1 MASQGKINVK
11 TMEVDATMLQKHLYA
26 YQKVLGGTIGQIC
39 KRQAALFCQDMISYS
54 RPFSGSRP
62 GDGETT
68 NAHEHGMKNV
78 KNSIYKIF
86 RPIDKTSPTAIAD
99 LGDYGIFKMWMRE
112 KGSRVSK
119 KKWLKFQN
127 KYYKGNT
134 YKFIDKGASL
144 FEFEEIHSKMR
155 TDNGHGSL
163 KSIARHGNGKKN
175 APFVIVRDDDQI
187 KKYVKYKQRNVGML
201 KSAYWWAAVGLGEKI
216 KCPAWAK
223 QSMAS
228 RNAISIKTGENSEK
242 PEFTVGNTIGGKAG
256 NDNFVR
262 VAINHR
268 AYSMRVQMAQELMK
282 QKKKLWQACAD
293 GRISAIAKGFGF

>member
-26 YQKVLGGTIGQIC
+26 YQKVLGGTIGDIAR
-39 KRQAALFCQDMISYS
+39 RQAALFCQDMISYS

-68 NAHEHGMKNV
+68 QAKEHGMMNV

-86 RPIDKTSPTAIAD
+86 RPIDKTGPNAIAD
-99 LGDYGIFKMWMRE
+99 LNDYGIFKMWMRE
-112 KGSRVSK
+112 KGRKVSK
-119 KKWLKFQN
+119 KKWESFQG
-127 KYYKGNT
+127 KYARGNS
-134 YKFIDKGASL
+134 YKFLGSGDSTSD
-144 FEFEEIHSKMR
+144 FEQIHSSFR
-155 TDNGHGSL
+155 TDSGHGSL

-175 APFVIVRDDDQI
+175 EPFVIVQNGKQI
-187 KKYVKYKQRNVGML
+187 DRYIKQKQKDVGML
-201 KSAYWWAAVGLGEKI
+201 KSAYWFAAVGMGEKI

-223 QSMAS
+223 QPQSS
-228 RNAISIKTGENSEK
+228 RNAISIKSGENTEK

-262 VAINHR
+262 VSINHR
-268 AYSMRVQMAQELMK
+268 AYSMRVKMAQELKK
-282 QKKKLWQACAD
+282 QKQRLWQACAD

>member
-1 MASQGKINVK
+1 
-11 TMEVDATMLQKHLYA
+11 MEVDATMLQKHLYA
-26 YQKVLGGTIGQIC
+26 YQKVLGGTIGKIC

-68 NAHEHGMKNV
+68 NALHHGESNV
-78 KNSIYKIF
+78 KRSIGKIF
-86 RPIDKTSPTAIAD
+86 RPIEKTGPNAIAD
-99 LGDYGIFKMWMRE
+99 LGDYDIFKMWMRE

-119 KKWLKFQN
+119 RKWQKFQT
-127 KYYKGNT
+127 KYARGNT
-134 YKFIDKGASL
+134 YKFLDKGSSMYA
-144 FEFEEIHSKMR
+144 FEEIHSAMR

-163 KSIARHGNGKKN
+163 KSVARRGNGKKN
-175 APFVIVRDDDQI
+175 EPFVIVRDGDQI
-187 KKYVKYKQRNVGML
+187 QKYIHKKAESVGKL

-223 QSMAS
+223 HSSAT
-228 RNAISIKTGENSEK
+228 RNAISIKTGENTAK

-282 QKKKLWQACAD
+282 KKQKLWEACAD
-293 GRISAIAKGFGF
+293 GRISAISEGFGN

>member
-26 YQKVLGGTIGQIC
+26 FQKVLGGTIGDVAR
-39 KRQAALFCQDMISYS
+39 RQAALFCQDMISYS

-68 NAHEHGMKNV
+68 QAKEHGNANV

-86 RPIDKTSPTAIAD
+86 RPLDKSGPIAIAD
-99 LGDYGIFKMWMRE
+99 LGNYDIFKMWMRE
-112 KGSRVSK
+112 KGHRVSK
-119 KKWLKFQN
+119 KKWTKFQE
-127 KYYKGNT
+127 KYARGNS
-134 YKFIDKGASL
+134 YKFIDKGSSL
-144 FEFEEIHSKMR
+144 FEFESIHSAMR

-163 KSIARHGNGKKN
+163 KSVARHGNGKKN
-175 APFVIVRDDDQI
+175 EPFVIVRDGKDI
-187 KKYVKYKQRNVGML
+187 SKYIKYKQRNVGML
-201 KSAYWWAAVGLGEKI
+201 KSAYWFAAVGMGEKI

-223 QSMAS
+223 QPQSS
-228 RNAISIKTGENSEK
+228 RNAIAIKSGENTEK

>member
-1 MASQGKINVK
+1 
-11 TMEVDATMLQKHLYA
+11 
-26 YQKVLGGTIGQIC
+26 
-39 KRQAALFCQDMISYS
+39 MISYS